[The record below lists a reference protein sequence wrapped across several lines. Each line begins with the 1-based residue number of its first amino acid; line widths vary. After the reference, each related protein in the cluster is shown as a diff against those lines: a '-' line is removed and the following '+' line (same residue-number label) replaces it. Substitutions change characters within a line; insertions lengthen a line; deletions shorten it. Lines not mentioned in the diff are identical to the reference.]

1 MEPLTLVL
9 LCGFAFVA
17 GFVDAIV
24 GGGGLVQLPALLILL
39 PSHAVAT
46 IFGTNKC
53 SSIAGTAMAT
63 WRFSREVR
71 IDWRVIG
78 PAAGT
83 AFVFAFLGS
92 RAVSLLDP
100 AILRPMI
107 LGLLLIVAIYV
118 YLAKNTGMIH
128 APKHP
133 HERARWFGLLTGA
146 AIGFY
151 DGFFGPG
158 TGSFLI
164 FIFVGFFGFDFL
176 FASASAKVINLG
188 TNLASVIYFAATDH
202 ILYQVALPMAG
213 CNILGSLAGSRLAI
227 LKGSTFIR
235 AFFLVIV
242 GALIAKL
249 AWDQFGK

>member
-1 MEPLTLVL
+1 VEPLTILL

-17 GFVDAIV
+17 GFIDAIV

-39 PSHAVAT
+39 PGHSVAT

-63 WRFSREVR
+63 WRYSREVR
-71 IDWRVIG
+71 IDWRVIA
-78 PAAGT
+78 PAAVT
-83 AFVFAFLGS
+83 AFVFAALGS
-92 RAVSLLDP
+92 RCVALLNPAV
-100 AILRPMI
+100 LRPLI
-107 LGLLLIVAIYV
+107 LALLIVVAIYV
-118 YLAKNTGMIH
+118 FLAKTTGLIH
-128 APKHP
+128 QPKHP

-202 ILYQVALPMAG
+202 ILYRAALPMAA
-213 CNILGSLAGSRLAI
+213 CNVLGSYAGSRLAI
-227 LKGSTFIR
+227 LKGSAFIR
-235 AFFLVIV
+235 VFFLVMV

-249 AWDQFGK
+249 AWDLK